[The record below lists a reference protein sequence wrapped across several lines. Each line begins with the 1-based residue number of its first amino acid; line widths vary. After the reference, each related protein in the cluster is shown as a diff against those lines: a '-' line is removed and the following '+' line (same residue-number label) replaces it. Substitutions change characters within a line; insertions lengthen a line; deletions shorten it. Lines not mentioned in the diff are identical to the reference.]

1 MIAASGYGWTD
12 RGPKALKKLMIK
24 ADNKFTKLIKK
35 EQIQAIAFSGSSGAA
50 LAFPLALKH
59 ELPVI
64 YVRKAG
70 EKSHGYNVEFNGT
83 GSGLRYIIVD
93 DFIDT
98 GSTVERIYKKVQ
110 KEDKAMVCAG
120 VFLYDDSVCH
130 GDDYPINSKIKLKI
144 FGV

>member
-1 MIAASGYGWTD
+1 MLTASGYGWTD

-24 ADNKFTKLIKK
+24 ADKKFTKLVKK
-35 EQIQAIAFSGSSGAA
+35 ERIQAIAFSGSSGAA

-64 YVRKAG
+64 YVRKVG
-70 EKSHGYNVEFNGT
+70 EKSHGYNVEFNGA

-98 GSTVERIYKKVQ
+98 GSTVERIYKKIQ
-110 KEDKAMVCAG
+110 KEDKTMICIGA
-120 VFLYDDSVCH
+120 FLYDDNVCH
-130 GDDYPINSKIKLKI
+130 GDDVQLNSKLTLKV

>member
-1 MIAASGYGWTD
+1 MIASSGYGWTD

-24 ADNKFTKLIKK
+24 ADKKFTKLIKK
-35 EQIQAIAFSGSSGAA
+35 ERIQAIAFSGSSGAA
-50 LAFPLALKH
+50 LAFPLALRH

-70 EKSHGYNVEFNGT
+70 EKSHGYDVEFNGE
-83 GSGLRYIIVD
+83 GSGLRYVIVD

-110 KEDKAMVCAG
+110 QKDKTMVCVGA
-120 VFLYDDSVCH
+120 FLYDDNVCH
-130 GDDYPINSKIKLKI
+130 SHDYPLNSKLKLKV